1 MTEMFS
7 LFGFYVLFL
16 KQFLHSWLNTPSTE
30 RDLALEWASWYLAN
44 SFFFSSHKQ
53 PCTQTLTESDLP
65 AHWTRPVYRQSCSK
79 IWSRTGRWIFL
90 YSNTHK
96 NTHIHT
102 QSKWLCCTVYNVTG
116 NQYVISNTQENW
128 KGREAFRWQ
137 LRLITQ
143 SMCVNLYRLLH
154 SNMTL
159 PWHCYFLDETLIEF

>member
-44 SFFFSSHKQ
+44 SFFFPLISSHALRLWQ
-53 PCTQTLTESDLP
+53 SQTYQLTGLGLFIGRAAPRSGAGQADGSSSIQT
-65 AHWTRPVYRQSCSK
+65 HTR
-79 IWSRTGRWIFL
+79 
-90 YSNTHK
+90 TH
-96 NTHIHT
+96 TYT